1 MNQQQLQYFI
11 EAVHLGSFQRVA
23 DANFVS
29 QRAVSKQIL
38 NLETELDTKLFLRD
52 SNRIRLTDVGHQF
65 VPHAQDI
72 LNRLEDVENEFKHHH
87 FQALDTVKIG
97 YFSPFE
103 SQIMI
108 DNINRFQAQAK
119 QPLNFE
125 VSEAGIE
132 HLLTDVSIG
141 ILDCAYILA
150 YGPHWQLTNH
160 SLASQTIYQ
169 NEMILGVSTANP
181 LAHHQEI
188 TPDDLKGHNVLYY
201 SYESS
206 SYLQNEFNQAI
217 NFSENISTERVSTIE
232 QMQIRVALN
241 HDVAFYPNGLFQRFI
256 QPNNQIKY
264 LPFKDPDTQ
273 KYSIQVVYQRRNKAR
288 PLRKFLDSLHSLDQ
302 L

>member
-23 DANFVS
+23 NANFVS

-38 NLETELDTKLFLRD
+38 NLEEELDTKLFLRD

-72 LNRLEDVENEFKHHH
+72 LNRLENVENEFKHHH
-87 FQALDTVKIG
+87 FQAIDTLKVG

-103 SQIMI
+103 SQVMI
-108 DNINRFQAQAK
+108 DNINHFQNQAP

-150 YGPHWQLTNH
+150 YGPDWKLTNH
-160 SLASQTIYQ
+160 SLTSQTIYQ

-181 LAHHQEI
+181 LAQHNQI
-188 TPDDLKGHNVLYY
+188 TADDLKGHNVLYY

-217 NFSENISTERVSTIE
+217 NFSENITTERVSTIE
-232 QMQIRVALN
+232 QMQVRVALN
-241 HDVAFYPNGLFQRFI
+241 RDVAFYPNGLFQRFI
-256 QPNNQIKY
+256 QSTDQIKY
-264 LPFKDPDTQ
+264 LPFSDPETQ
-273 KYSIQVVYQRRNKAR
+273 KYSIQAVYQRRNKSKA
-288 PLRKFLDSLHSLDQ
+288 LRDFLESLSND
-302 L
+302 

>member
-160 SLASQTIYQ
+160 SLAGQTIYQ
-169 NEMILGVSTANP
+169 NEMILEVSTANP

-188 TPDDLKGHNVLYY
+188 TPDDLKDHNVLYY

-217 NFSENISTERVSTIE
+217 NFSEKISTERVSTIE

-241 HDVAFYPNGLFQRFI
+241 RDVAFYPNGLFQRFI
-256 QPNNQIKY
+256 QPSNQIKY

>member
-23 DANFVS
+23 DTNFVS

-108 DNINRFQAQAK
+108 DNINRFQAQTK

-150 YGPHWQLTNH
+150 YGPHWQLKNH
-160 SLASQTIYQ
+160 SLTSQTIYQ
-169 NEMILGVSTANP
+169 NEMILGVSPANP
-181 LAHHQEI
+181 LAQHQEI
-188 TPDDLKGHNVLYY
+188 TPDDLKDHNVLYY

-217 NFSENISTERVSTIE
+217 NFSEKISTERVSTIE

-241 HDVAFYPNGLFQRFI
+241 RDVAFYPNGLFQRFI